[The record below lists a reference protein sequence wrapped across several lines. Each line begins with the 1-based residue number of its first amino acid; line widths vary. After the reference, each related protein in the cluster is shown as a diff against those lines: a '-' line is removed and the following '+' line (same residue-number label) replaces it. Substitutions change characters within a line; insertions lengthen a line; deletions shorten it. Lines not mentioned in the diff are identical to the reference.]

1 MRRVIGGVK
10 VGARVGWLERPT
22 RPLLERRK
30 RLEELKGQLYVEHTE
45 WWAFVSRSQL
55 VGGSLV

>member
-30 RLEELKGQLYVEHTE
+30 RLEELKGQLYVEH
-45 WWAFVSRSQL
+45 RM
-55 VGGSLV
+55 VGVR